1 LKVLLLETEGY
12 GGDAI
17 IEVDGER
24 LKVRDALS
32 SVDRPAR
39 PGAVY
44 AARFDVVV
52 ADPRGSKQKLGINPD
67 RRTGLQHQW
76 GWRYTG
82 NGRVIALDPLRIDL
96 GILVLELPRP
106 SNDGHSLGD
115 YVSVA
120 IDRISISSASR

>member
-1 LKVLLLETEGY
+1 MKVLLIETEGY

-32 SVDRPAR
+32 SVDRPAQ
-39 PGAVY
+39 PGAVD

-52 ADPRGSKQKLGINPD
+52 ADPRGSKQGLGANPD
-67 RRTGLQHQW
+67 RQMGLRHQW
-76 GWRYTG
+76 GWRYSG

-96 GILVLELPRP
+96 GILVLELPPR
-106 SNDGHSLGD
+106 SGD
-115 YVSVA
+115 DLSVGDFVSVA
-120 IDRISISSASR
+120 IDRISLSGASH